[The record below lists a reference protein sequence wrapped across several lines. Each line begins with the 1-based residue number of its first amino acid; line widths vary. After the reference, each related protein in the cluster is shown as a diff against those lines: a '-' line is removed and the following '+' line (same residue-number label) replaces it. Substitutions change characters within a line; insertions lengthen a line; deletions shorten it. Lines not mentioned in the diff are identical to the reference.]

1 MVLLRSGPE
10 GPREQRQ
17 TMHWRD
23 DAGYLRLP
31 LGQPAS
37 GDRQWLDVVFLL
49 LMVAAI
55 ALTYVAWAYL

>member
-1 MVLLRSGPE
+1 
-10 GPREQRQ
+10 
-17 TMHWRD
+17 MHWRD